1 MLKEINGLGPAKQS
15 TGERISQLQEYKL
28 RIGGNLD
35 PGKLRQEIVDLAR
48 ILTGARY
55 GALLTFDKSGQVGE
69 FVISGMSLEQAAHI
83 RATPSGKGILGA
95 LNDSNR
101 PLRISDMSSHAASV
115 GFPENHPQM
124 KSFMGI
130 AIRHGS
136 SHLANLY
143 LADREIYQ
151 EFTAEDEEIVASF
164 VSQAG
169 VALANAERYEQAL
182 QKKADLEALID
193 ISPVAVIV
201 FDARTGRLALRNREA
216 ERIFHDVG
224 IDEDSWE
231 DALRVLSYRRAD
243 GREISLSEL
252 PLSRVLRS
260 GETIRAEEI
269 MIRLPNGRSVTTL
282 INAAPIYSEQGE
294 IDSVVVYLQDMSP
307 LEEMDR
313 MRADFLSL
321 VSHELKTPLAT
332 IKGSLSA
339 LEGMIGSSES
349 GEASQLVKTID
360 LQTDLM
366 RSQIDSL
373 LDLTHIESGSLT
385 ISPATVDLALLLEEG
400 EKEFL
405 RGNSGHRLE
414 LDVKSDLP
422 KVTADRQRIL
432 QVLQTLL
439 GYGVKCSPPSSTLR
453 VSARQESV
461 HIEVNISIDGRLL
474 PSPELADLFRDVSH
488 RESNGLKR
496 KIQGDRMALAICK
509 GIMNAHGGRLWA
521 ERGSAGQLGHGIT
534 LSFSVPIAD
543 TPVTESAYIPAPASE
558 RANPVNGG
566 KARILAVMANPRM
579 LGAAQRTLSHAG
591 YVPIGT
597 LDFKDVRR
605 LIPEEKPHLVLL
617 DLSKPRQQDFEMIHD
632 VCQVN
637 GVPAIVLSGQGDDE
651 NIVRA
656 FEMGADDYIVKPFSP
671 SELIARIKASL
682 RKRAGSYGNGSR
694 NDYATGDLVINY
706 LERRVT
712 VGGKRVHLTAT
723 EYQLLYELSTRA
735 GRVSTQD
742 ELLRNIWGE
751 EYVGDIQL
759 LRAFIKT
766 LRQKLGD
773 KARRPTYIFTEH
785 GVGYR
790 MPRR

>member
-1 MLKEINGLGPAKQS
+1 MLEELSGSGPAKQS
-15 TGERISQLQEYKL
+15 TEERTSQVQEYKL
-28 RIGGNLD
+28 RISKNME

-48 ILTGARY
+48 ILAGARY
-55 GALLTFDKSGQVGE
+55 GALLTFDNSGQVAD
-69 FVISGMSLEQAAHI
+69 FVISGMSLEQAGHI
-83 RATPSGKGILGA
+83 KATPSGKGILGA
-95 LNDSNR
+95 LNGSDR
-101 PLRISDMSSHAASV
+101 PLRISDMSSHASSV
-115 GFPENHPQM
+115 GFPENHPRM
-124 KSFMGI
+124 KSFLGI
-130 AIRHGS
+130 ALRHGS
-136 SHLANLY
+136 NHLANLY
-143 LADREIYQ
+143 LADREFHQ
-151 EFTAEDEEIVASF
+151 EFTAEDEELVASF

-169 VALANAERYEQAL
+169 VALANAERYQQAL

-201 FDARTGRLALRNREA
+201 FDARTGQLASRNREA
-216 ERIFHDVG
+216 ERIFHDAG
-224 IDEDSWE
+224 IAEDSWE
-231 DALRVLSYRRAD
+231 DALKVLSYRRAD

-269 MIRLPNGRSVTTL
+269 IIRLPNGRSVATL
-282 INAAPIYSEQGE
+282 VNAAPVYSEQGE
-294 IDSVVVYLQDMSP
+294 IDSVVVYLQDMTP

-313 MRADFLSL
+313 MRTDFLSL
-321 VSHELKTPLAT
+321 VSHELRTPLAT
-332 IKGSLSA
+332 IRGSLSA
-339 LEGMIGSSES
+339 LEGMIGSSDSGES
-349 GEASQLVKTID
+349 GTLLKAIGQ
-360 LQTDLM
+360 QTDLM
-366 RSQIDSL
+366 NSQINNL

-385 ISPATVDLALLLEEG
+385 ISPVALDLASLLAES

-405 RGNSGHRLE
+405 RCNSGHRLE
-414 LDVKSDLP
+414 LGIEPGLP
-422 KVTADRQRIL
+422 LVTADRQRIF
-432 QVLQTLL
+432 QVIQTLL
-439 GYGVKCSPPSSTLR
+439 GYGVKCSPPSSTLK
-453 VSARQESV
+453 VSASQDRV
-461 HIEVNISIDGRLL
+461 HIEVKISVNGQLV
-474 PSPELADLFRDVSH
+474 PPPELTELFKDVSR
-488 RESNGLKR
+488 RELNGLEG
-496 KIQGDRMALAICK
+496 KIHGDRTALAICK
-509 GIMNAHGGRLWA
+509 GIMNAHGGRLRA
-521 ERGSAGQLGHGIT
+521 ESGRLGQGMT

-543 TPVTESAYIPAPASE
+543 TPDTEPEDIRTPAGE
-558 RANPVNGG
+558 RNSPVNGG

-579 LGAAQRTLSHAG
+579 LGAAQRTLSRAG

-597 LDFKDVRR
+597 LDFKDVHR

-617 DLSKPRQQDFEMIHD
+617 DLTKPRQKDFELIHD

-651 NIVRA
+651 SIVRA

-682 RKRAGSYGNGSR
+682 RKRAGSYASGSR
-694 NDYATGDLVINY
+694 NDYAIGDLVINY

-712 VGGKRVHLTAT
+712 VGGRRVHLTAT

-790 MPRR
+790 MPRH

>member
-1 MLKEINGLGPAKQS
+1 MLKERNGLGPAKQS
-15 TGERISQLQEYKL
+15 KEGRIGQVQEYKL
-28 RIGGNLD
+28 RISGNLD

-48 ILTGARY
+48 ILAGARY

-69 FVISGMSLEQAAHI
+69 FVISGMSLEQAEHI
-83 RATPSGKGILGA
+83 KATPSGKGILGA
-95 LNDSNR
+95 LNGSGR

-124 KSFMGI
+124 KSFLGI

-143 LADREIYQ
+143 LADRESYQ
-151 EFTAEDEEIVASF
+151 EFTAEDEHLVASF

-169 VALANAERYEQAL
+169 EALANAERYEQAL

-231 DALRVLSYRRAD
+231 DALKVLSYRRAD

-269 MIRLPNGRSVTTL
+269 IIRLPNGRSVATL
-282 INAAPIYSEQGE
+282 INAAPVYSEQGE

-313 MRADFLSL
+313 MRTDFLSL
-321 VSHELKTPLAT
+321 VSHELRTPLAT

-339 LEGMIGSSES
+339 LERMIGASDS
-349 GEASQLVKTID
+349 GNPGQLLRMVD
-360 LQTDLM
+360 QQTDLM
-366 RSQIDSL
+366 GSQINNL
-373 LDLTHIESGSLT
+373 LDLTRIESGSLT
-385 ISPATVDLALLLEEG
+385 ISPVTLDPASLLEEG
-400 EKEFL
+400 QKEFL
-405 RGNSGHRLE
+405 RCNSGHRLE
-414 LDVKSDLP
+414 LDIEPGLP
-422 KVTADRQRIL
+422 LVTADKQRIL

-453 VSARQESV
+453 VSASQEGV
-461 HIEVNISIDGRLL
+461 HIEVKVSIDGRLF
-474 PSPELADLFRDVSH
+474 PPPELADLIRDASR
-488 RESNGLKR
+488 RESNGLNG

-521 ERGSAGQLGHGIT
+521 ESDRFGQGMT

-543 TPVTESAYIPAPASE
+543 VPATEPSFIPAPAPE
-558 RANPVNGG
+558 RAHSVNGG

-579 LGAAQRTLSHAG
+579 LGAAQRTLSRAG

-617 DLSKPRQQDFEMIHD
+617 DLTKPRQQDFELIHD

-637 GVPAIVLSGQGDDE
+637 GVPAIVLSGQADDE

-694 NDYATGDLVINY
+694 NDYATGDLAINY

-712 VGGKRVHLTAT
+712 VGGRRVHLTAT

-751 EYVGDIQL
+751 GYVGDIQL

-790 MPRR
+790 MPRH